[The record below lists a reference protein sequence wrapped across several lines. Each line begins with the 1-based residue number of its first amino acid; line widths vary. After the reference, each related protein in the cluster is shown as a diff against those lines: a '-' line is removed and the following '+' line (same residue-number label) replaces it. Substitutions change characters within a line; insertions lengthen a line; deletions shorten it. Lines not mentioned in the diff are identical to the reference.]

1 MLVMHF
7 IIHIKYMLVEL
18 CVINYVTFDGF
29 VNGVDNIFET
39 SKTYCDKTIIWITFQ
54 NFKIGTLKEKYNH
67 YYNIKIQLKWTLI
80 ECIITNL

>member
-1 MLVMHF
+1 MV
-7 IIHIKYMLVEL
+7 VDL

-39 SKTYCDKTIIWITFQ
+39 SKTCCDNTIIWITFQ
-54 NFKIGTLKEKYNH
+54 NYKIGILKEKYNH

-80 ECIITNL
+80 EYIITNI